1 MEHAPAL
8 VQGLAMARTEAVLLA
23 ACWAALLG
31 VGVVHR
37 FATWEAT
44 LWCAVLLTQ
53 SLPYLAAV
61 FLSVV
66 AALPARAAAPRRRA
80 VRALAPARLLP
91 LRAPAA
97 AVSRR
102 VRGDAEMTLK
112 NG

>member
-8 VQGLAMARTEAVLLA
+8 IQGLAMARTEAVLLA

-66 AALPARAAAPRRRA
+66 AALPARVAAPRQH
-80 VRALAPARLLP
+80 LAPLSVA
-91 LRAPAA
+91 
-97 AVSRR
+97 SRR
-102 VRGDAEMTLK
+102 TAAPKRRREPEMVLR